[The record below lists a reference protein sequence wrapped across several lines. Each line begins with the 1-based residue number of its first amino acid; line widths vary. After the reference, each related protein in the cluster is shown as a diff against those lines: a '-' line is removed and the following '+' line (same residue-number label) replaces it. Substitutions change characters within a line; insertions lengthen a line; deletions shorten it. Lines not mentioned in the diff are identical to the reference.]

1 MVYHNYFSLL
11 DICILNEVNFLIRK
25 GKGFFLS
32 ILRFTL
38 AFLFNFHVVCFR
50 FGCVSRR
57 WRRFVKNCHLGER
70 YREYIEQCEARK
82 VRKISFLTTVFF
94 ESILCVK
101 KKVTVKHEMN
111 VSQ

>member
-1 MVYHNYFSLL
+1 M
-11 DICILNEVNFLIRK
+11 
-25 GKGFFLS
+25 
-32 ILRFTL
+32 
-38 AFLFNFHVVCFR
+38 
-50 FGCVSRR
+50 
-57 WRRFVKNCHLGER
+57 KNCHLGER